1 MVRRIPGQPFPGQGR
16 RESGQLITEMMV
28 AISILILVML
38 PLAFAFAQEQKLCRT
53 YYFEAVVMEII
64 DGEMEILA
72 AGEWRTFGEGAQ
84 PYSIRA
90 QAAEN
95 LPPGKFILTRHGRG
109 LKLEWAAD
117 KKGQGKRL
125 VREVTV
131 R

>member
-1 MVRRIPGQPFPGQGR
+1 MVTRISRQPFPGQRR
-16 RESGQLITEMMV
+16 RERGQLLTEVIV
-28 AISILILVML
+28 AISILVLVML
-38 PLAFAFAQEQKLCRT
+38 PLAFAFAKEQKLCRI

-64 DGEMEILA
+64 DSEMEILA
-72 AGEWRTFGEGAQ
+72 AGEWRSFGEGAQ
-84 PYSIRA
+84 TYSIRA
-90 QAAEN
+90 HAAEN

>member
-1 MVRRIPGQPFPGQGR
+1 MVRRTRGQPLFGQRR
-16 RESGQLITEMMV
+16 RESGQLITEMIV
-28 AISILILVML
+28 AISILVLVML
-38 PLAFAFAQEQKLCRT
+38 PLAFAFAKEQKLCRT
-53 YYFEAVVMEII
+53 YYLEAVVMEII

-72 AGEWRTFGEGAQ
+72 AGEWRSVGEGAQ

-90 QAAEN
+90 RAAEN